1 MRLFLCWV
9 ALVVL
14 IGLVGRSCGRAIEQ
28 EQRPTGLSAAQRLEV
43 MSRINEPCPAN
54 TFLPTLPRASMAW
67 FQKKPPVTGRA
78 AIQRNRWIR
87 RKGGDGNYSGGS
99 GYGIQWVTL

>member
-43 MSRINEPCPAN
+43 MSRINEPCMVIADEQN
-54 TFLPTLPRASMAW
+54 LSAYDRHLTRSVEEDWRAR
-67 FQKKPPVTGRA
+67 Q
-78 AIQRNRWIR
+78 
-87 RKGGDGNYSGGS
+87 
-99 GYGIQWVTL
+99 